1 MDYSK
6 KNRMIAINCSIGHKE
21 KLFQVDKLFL
31 ESGKVYSLIGK
42 NGSGKSTLIKSIVG
56 LIPVLNGEILLN
68 NQRISGLRRI
78 DRSRLISAVHSK
90 SYHEEFI
97 SVQELVQLGRAPYTN
112 IFNRLTK
119 LDNQIVE
126 RSLEMFNLT
135 AISTKF
141 IGEISDGERQLADL
155 ARCIAQ
161 ETRIII
167 LDEPTSSLDYAN
179 KTKIFD
185 LLKSISLDLNKLI
198 ILSSHDIDLSIEFSD
213 QIIGI
218 DTINQ
223 ELKIYNPLFS
233 KQEIVYHIF

>member
-6 KNRMIAINCSIGHKE
+6 KNRMIVINGSIGHKE

-56 LIPVLNGEILLN
+56 LIPVLNGEILIN

-78 DRSRLISAVHSK
+78 DRSRLMSVVHSK
-90 SYHEEFI
+90 IYHEDFI
-97 SVQELVQLGRAPYTN
+97 SVQELVQLGRAPHTN
-112 IFNRLTK
+112 IFNRLTR

-167 LDEPTSSLDYAN
+167 LDEPTSSLDFAN

-198 ILSSHDIDLSIEFSD
+198 ILSSHDIDLSIDFSD

-218 DTINQ
+218 DTIKQ
-223 ELKIYNPLFS
+223 ELKIYNPLYS
-233 KQEIVYHIF
+233 KEEIIRHIF